1 LAVDSFVGTVIA
13 DEPQAAMIGRD
24 ILVAGGTAADAA
36 AATYFALAVTM
47 PSSAAL
53 GGGGMC
59 LSYRV
64 DGGRIEALD
73 FVARPSAT
81 PGAAAVPAVA
91 RGMFSLQARDGRL
104 RWSQVVA
111 PAEGLAR
118 FGVSVSRALAK
129 ELAAAPDVLAQEPEA
144 KRIFFRPDG
153 TPLREGDRL
162 VQPDLATVLGALRT
176 YGPAALEN
184 GPLAS
189 QFASAAAAVGATF
202 TPDEIGA
209 NAPSWR
215 GTVAVRH
222 ENVIVHFAP
231 PPAVAGV
238 VEAQT
243 FAMLAPRWRRA
254 PAEERAHLFIQA
266 NLRAIADRQNW
277 LAPDLSSTRAIAD
290 IVGAQH
296 IDELMATY
304 RADQRNAPVPASASE
319 SLASAAADLAPAT
332 TFVAVDRRGNTVVC
346 AVSLHAPFGIGRI
359 APGTGVFL
367 AAAPDG
373 DARSVQTF
381 GPMLAVRARSA
392 GPVFAGAASGGW
404 AGASALIQVAL
415 QTIVDDRPRDQA
427 KLAPRVHAAGNPD
440 HVFAEPTAQG
450 PVPGL
455 ASRGYNVTT
464 GPSLGRVNALYCP
477 EAFDAPGRCDFSA
490 DRRGDGLA
498 ARG

>member
-1 LAVDSFVGTVIA
+1 
-13 DEPQAAMIGRD
+13 MIGRD
-24 ILVAGGTAADAA
+24 ILAVGGTAADAA

-59 LSYRV
+59 LSYQADSGRV
-64 DGGRIEALD
+64 EALD

-81 PGAAAVPAVA
+81 PGAAAVPAAA
-91 RGMFSLQARDGRL
+91 RGMFSLQARYGRL
-104 RWSQVVA
+104 RWAQVVA

-118 FGVSVSRALAK
+118 FGVAVSRALAT
-129 ELAAAPDVLAQEPEA
+129 ELAAAPDILAQAPEA
-144 KRIFFRPDG
+144 RRIFFRADG

-176 YGPAALEN
+176 HGPAALEN
-184 GPLAS
+184 GPMAR
-189 QFASAAAAVGATF
+189 QFASAAAAAGATL
-202 TPDEIGA
+202 TPDDIGA
-209 NAPSWR
+209 NTPSWR
-215 GTVAVRH
+215 DTVAVRY
-222 ENVIVHFAP
+222 ENMVVHFAP

-254 PAEERAHLFIQA
+254 SPEERGHLFIQA

-277 LAPDLSSTRAIAD
+277 LAPDLSSTRATAD
-290 IVGAQH
+290 IVGVQH
-296 IDELMATY
+296 INELMATY
-304 RADQRNAPVPASASE
+304 RVDQRNAPASAPASGPSASLTAE
-319 SLASAAADLAPAT
+319 SAPAT

-373 DARSVQTF
+373 GARSVQTF

-415 QTIVDDRPRDQA
+415 QTIVDRRPLDQA
-427 KLAPRVHAAGNPD
+427 MRAPRIHAVGNPD
-440 HVFAEPTAQG
+440 HVFAEPTTQG
-450 PVPGL
+450 PVSGL

-464 GPSLGRVNALYCP
+464 GSSLGRVNALYCP

-498 ARG
+498 VQG